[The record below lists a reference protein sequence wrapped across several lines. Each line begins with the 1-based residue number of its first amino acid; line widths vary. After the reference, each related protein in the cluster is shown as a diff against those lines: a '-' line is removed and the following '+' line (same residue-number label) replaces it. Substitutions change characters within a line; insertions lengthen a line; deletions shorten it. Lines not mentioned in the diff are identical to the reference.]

1 MKKEKKEKKTKR
13 TKSVFREY
21 FELIV
26 EVAVFVFFVMTFVTQ
41 ASQVPTGSMENTILI
56 GDFLLINKI
65 AYGET
70 VFSFEKKIMPSK
82 NIETKDVVVFKSLQ
96 EEGKDLVKRVIAVA
110 GDKIQIKEK
119 QVFINDEPLAESYK
133 MHKDKQI
140 YSPGG
145 EYRYDGVIRDNFGP
159 VVVPPDHCFVMGDN
173 RDSSYDSR
181 FWGFLPYSSI
191 KGRPWVIYF
200 SYKAEDNSHLKTS
213 LQERLTKL
221 VQYIPQAR
229 WGRLLHVIK

>member
-1 MKKEKKEKKTKR
+1 MNEEKKEAKTKR
-13 TKSVFREY
+13 SKSVFREY

-65 AYGET
+65 AYAET
-70 VFSFEKKIMPSK
+70 AFPFEEKIMPRK
-82 NIETKDVVVFKSLQ
+82 NIEIKDVVVFKSLQ
-96 EEGKDLVKRVIAVA
+96 EEGKDLVKRVIATA
-110 GDKIQIKEK
+110 GDKIEIKDK
-119 QVFINDEPLAESYK
+119 QVFINDEPLAENYK
-133 MHKDKQI
+133 LHKDDQV
-140 YSPGG
+140 YTTSG

-159 VVVPPDHCFVMGDN
+159 VTVPPEHCFVMGDN
-173 RDSSYDSR
+173 RDTSYDSR
-181 FWGFLPYSSI
+181 FWGFLPLSAI

-200 SYKAEDNSHLKTS
+200 SYKAEENSHLKTS
-213 LQERLTKL
+213 LRERLTKL

-229 WGRLLHVIK
+229 WSRLLHVIK